1 MDLVNLASNGH
12 ASPTEMSI
20 GGIVMISVFV
30 SLVFAVISGLSIYA
44 VTRQAKRG
52 PKFDEPVNWNAG
64 QPTAPGEP
72 TRCLLLQGPN
82 MQPGLAID
90 VGKDEIRV
98 TDLNTNALIASARL
112 AQVTAT
118 PAENV
123 IRARFRS
130 RTPVLVVRV
139 PGLQPLTIACGS
151 TGPDAGRWAWT
162 GTWIYRFSWRG
173 DVPREKPPAYYVSLA
188 EWLTLVEKFGLAPY
202 LIDNDSVRG

>member
-1 MDLVNLASNGH
+1 MD
-12 ASPTEMSI
+12 T
-20 GGIVMISVFV
+20 
-30 SLVFAVISGLSIYA
+30 
-44 VTRQAKRG
+44 
-52 PKFDEPVNWNAG
+52 G
-64 QPTAPGEP
+64 QPIAPDEP
-72 TRCLLLQGPN
+72 TRCVLIPN
-82 MQPGLAID
+82 PVKDASYSGFGIFANWRFVGMQAPQPSLAID
-90 VGKDEIRV
+90 VGADAIWLI
-98 TDLNTNALIASARL
+98 DLNTNAIIASARI

-188 EWLTLVEKFGLAPY
+188 EWLTLVEKFGLTTY